1 MVMMMMMVGMIKD
14 RDCSDDDGDDNADYN
29 ADGDDNDQMGLPTE
43 SAQVGRL
50 IDWLCLP
57 NLQLSNFS
65 ILIPAMH
72 TVHNT

>member
-1 MVMMMMMVGMIKD
+1 MMMMMEMMMTMMILMMMMI
-14 RDCSDDDGDDNADYN
+14 AN

-50 IDWLCLP
+50 IDWLRLP
-57 NLQLSNFS
+57 NLQLSNFC

>member
-1 MVMMMMMVGMIKD
+1 MMMMI
-14 RDCSDDDGDDNADYN
+14 AN
-29 ADGDDNDQMGLPTE
+29 ADGDDNDQMGLPIE

-50 IDWLCLP
+50 IDWLRLP
-57 NLQLSNFS
+57 NLQLSNFC

>member
-1 MVMMMMMVGMIKD
+1 MMMVGMIKD

-50 IDWLCLP
+50 ID
-57 NLQLSNFS
+57 
-65 ILIPAMH
+65 
-72 TVHNT
+72 